1 MKYTEMDYRK
11 DIGAMQPEIQKK
23 YNVIN
28 QKLQEQFEFRNIREE
43 EAEQTICIE
52 KICFPP
58 NEACTEQQMRE
69 RIKTAPELFLT
80 ATDRKTG
87 KIAGFL
93 NGLSTNEEVFRDEF
107 FMDASLHD
115 PEGRNIML
123 LGFDVLPEYRGQG
136 LARELMYTY
145 MRREKEKGRK
155 RLLLTCVKEKVPM
168 YEKMGYTYNGDSGSV
183 WGGTKWYDMDCV
195 L

>member
-1 MKYTEMDYRK
+1 
-11 DIGAMQPEIQKK
+11 MQPEIQKK

-80 ATDRKTG
+80 AIDRKTG

-115 PEGRNIML
+115 SEGRNIML
-123 LGFDVLPEYRGQG
+123 LGLEVLPEYRGQG